1 MTTILKLENLNY
13 GYEDGGYKRQI
24 LKDLSYEFEQGQF
37 YTILG
42 PSGSGKT
49 TLLSIIAGLD
59 KQESGKIYYEGDD
72 LDKIGLYKYRRNK
85 IGIVFQQYNL
95 ISYLTGLENIE
106 LAMTETDNA
115 IPKNQKEVAY
125 GDEAVR
131 RRAAAGGD
139 CTGDRVQRGF
149 NLCGRTDR
157 QPGHGDGTG
166 DHQDLPDVDRGI
178 REDGYRRHPLQR
190 RIGAERSPGSSQR
203 GTAEGYSIIKNKAEV
218 QSLAFSLINLKGI
231 QSEVL

>member
-59 KQESGKIYYEGDD
+59 KQENGKIYYEGED

-106 LAMTETDNA
+106 LAMTETDNS

-125 GDEAVR
+125 ALLEKFGIVKSKADRLVTKLSGGEQQRVAIARAIASNVDLIFADEP
-131 RRAAAGGD
+131 
-139 CTGDRVQRGF
+139 TG
-149 NLCGRTDR
+149 NLD
-157 QPGHGDGTG
+157 
-166 DHQDLPDVDRGI
+166 
-178 REDGYRRHPLQR
+178 
-190 RIGAERSPGSSQR
+190 
-203 GTAEGYSIIKNKAEV
+203 TATEQEIIKIFRMLTEEFGKTVIVVTHSNVVSELSDHRV
-218 QSLAFSLINLKGI
+218 YLSEGQLKDI
-231 QSEVL
+231 S

>member
-125 GDEAVR
+125 ALLEKFGIVKSKADRLVTKLSGGEQQRVAIARAIASNVDLIFADEP
-131 RRAAAGGD
+131 
-139 CTGDRVQRGF
+139 TG
-149 NLCGRTDR
+149 NLDSATE
-157 QPGHGDGTG
+157 QE
-166 DHQDLPDVDRGI
+166 I
-178 REDGYRRHPLQR
+178 
-190 RIGAERSPGSSQR
+190 
-203 GTAEGYSIIKNKAEV
+203 
-218 QSLAFSLINLKGI
+218 LKI
-231 QSEVL
+231 FRMLTE

>member
-13 GYEDGGYKRQI
+13 GYEDGGFRRQI

-95 ISYLTGLENIE
+95 ISYLTGLEYIV
-106 LAMTETDNA
+106 LALTETDNA
-115 IPKNQKEVAY
+115 IPKN
-125 GDEAVR
+125 
-131 RRAAAGGD
+131 
-139 CTGDRVQRGF
+139 
-149 NLCGRTDR
+149 
-157 QPGHGDGTG
+157 
-166 DHQDLPDVDRGI
+166 
-178 REDGYRRHPLQR
+178 
-190 RIGAERSPGSSQR
+190 
-203 GTAEGYSIIKNKAEV
+203 
-218 QSLAFSLINLKGI
+218 
-231 QSEVL
+231 

>member
-13 GYEDGGYKRQI
+13 GYEDGGFRRQI

-85 IGIVFQQYNL
+85 IGIVFQQYAL
-95 ISYLTGLENIE
+95 FPWLTVEKNVQFGLKLQGKSKEEAEE
-106 LAMTETDNA
+106 LKKKLE
-115 IPKNQKEVAY
+115 EV
-125 GDEAVR
+125 
-131 RRAAAGGD
+131 
-139 CTGDRVQRGF
+139 
-149 NLCGRTDR
+149 
-157 QPGHGDGTG
+157 
-166 DHQDLPDVDRGI
+166 
-178 REDGYRRHPLQR
+178 
-190 RIGAERSPGSSQR
+190 GAKVE
-203 GTAEGYSIIKNKAEV
+203 
-218 QSLAFSLINLKGI
+218 LK
-231 QSEVL
+231 

>member
-13 GYEDGGYKRQI
+13 GYEDGGFRRQI

-72 LDKIGLYKYRRNK
+72 LDKIG
-85 IGIVFQQYNL
+85 IVFQQYNL

-125 GDEAVR
+125 ALLEKFGIVKSKADRLVTKLSGGEQQRVAIARAIASNVDLIFADEP
-131 RRAAAGGD
+131 
-139 CTGDRVQRGF
+139 TG
-149 NLCGRTDR
+149 NLD
-157 QPGHGDGTG
+157 
-166 DHQDLPDVDRGI
+166 
-178 REDGYRRHPLQR
+178 
-190 RIGAERSPGSSQR
+190 
-203 GTAEGYSIIKNKAEV
+203 TATEQEIIKIFRMLTEEFGKTVIVVTHSNVVSELSDHRV
-218 QSLAFSLINLKGI
+218 VLNEGQLKDI
-231 QSEVL
+231 Q

>member
-13 GYEDGGYKRQI
+13 GYEDGGFRRQI

-125 GDEAVR
+125 ALLVKFGIVKSKADRLVTKLSGGEQQRVAIARAIASNVDLIFADEP
-131 RRAAAGGD
+131 
-139 CTGDRVQRGF
+139 TG
-149 NLCGRTDR
+149 NLD
-157 QPGHGDGTG
+157 
-166 DHQDLPDVDRGI
+166 
-178 REDGYRRHPLQR
+178 
-190 RIGAERSPGSSQR
+190 
-203 GTAEGYSIIKNKAEV
+203 TATEQEIIKIFRMLTEEFGKTVIVVTHSNVVSQLSDHRVVLNEG
-218 QSLAFSLINLKGI
+218 QLKDI
-231 QSEVL
+231 

>member
-13 GYEDGGYKRQI
+13 GYEDGGFRRQI

-95 ISYLTGLENIE
+95 ISYLTGLEYIE

-125 GDEAVR
+125 ALLEKFGIVKSKADRLVTKLSGGEQQRVAIARAIASNVDLIFADEP
-131 RRAAAGGD
+131 
-139 CTGDRVQRGF
+139 TG
-149 NLCGRTDR
+149 NLD
-157 QPGHGDGTG
+157 
-166 DHQDLPDVDRGI
+166 
-178 REDGYRRHPLQR
+178 
-190 RIGAERSPGSSQR
+190 
-203 GTAEGYSIIKNKAEV
+203 TATEQEIIKIFRMLTEEFGKTVIVVTHSNVVSELSDHRV
-218 QSLAFSLINLKGI
+218 YLNEGQLKDI
-231 QSEVL
+231 Q